1 MTAAIADSQRNA
13 ADSELAWMMRAA
25 TGETMSEAMPLPA
38 EAIPTAVPT
47 WSWNQRPTSVVMHT
61 MPPRPYPAPV
71 KTAPRQKSAVE
82 RACEKTPNPTAV
94 SSVATSTPRLQSS
107 RV

>member
-1 MTAAIADSQRNA
+1 
-13 ADSELAWMMRAA
+13 MMRAA

-47 WSWNQRPTSVVMHT
+47 WPRNQRPTSVVMHT

-71 KTAPRQKSAVE
+71 KTAPRQKSTVE
-82 RACEKTPNPTAV
+82 RACEKMPNPTAV
-94 SSVATSTPRLQSS
+94 SNVAMSTPRLQSS